1 MVLNTLDIRSS
12 ATFYKSQKDLDLA
25 LTATVEI
32 LKSASAYLPKESDG
46 FFPISYICSTLKDK
60 IPHLHYINRNH
71 IVEFYFKDL
80 VRKVQF
86 KDETYIKYDTNTLVQ
101 PSEIL
106 HIGKPTSSLFPNQDD
121 LKITLISAIHLLRDN
136 TSGLEKTKDGYF
148 NSGDVCAAIKKR
160 MPFLCYIDHNFLVE
174 LFFKDNL
181 RNIIF
186 KDESLVKYKIKTY
199 VNPPDI
205 LYFGT
210 LSNLAEKMK
219 GKGIFSSTKK
229 YIKLYS
235 SRESAE
241 KFAKRF
247 AIHST
252 DKISIMEIDAK
263 KASEV
268 GVRFS
273 TYEEGEFIVSEVKKE
288 FIKGVL

>member
-1 MVLNTLDIRSS
+1 MVLNNLDIRSS
-12 ATFYKSQKDLDLA
+12 STFYKSQKDLDLA

-32 LKSASAYLPKESDG
+32 LKSASTYLPKESDG

-60 IPHLHYINRNH
+60 IPQLHYINRNH
-71 IVEFYFKDL
+71 IIEFYFKDL

-86 KDETYIKYDTNTLVQ
+86 KDEGYIKYETSSLVQ

-106 HIGKPTSSLFPNQDD
+106 HIGKPTSSLFTNQDD
-121 LKITLISAIHLLRDN
+121 LKIALISVIHLLRDN
-136 TSGLEKTKDGYF
+136 TSNLAKNKEGYF
-148 NSGDVCAAIKKR
+148 NSGDVCASIKKR
-160 MPFLCYIDHNFLVE
+160 MPFLGYINHNFIVE
-174 LFFKDNL
+174 LFFKDSQ
-181 RNIIF
+181 RKIIF
-186 KDESLVKYKIKTY
+186 KDENLIKYKIKTY
-199 VNPPDI
+199 VNPPDV

-210 LSNLAEKMK
+210 LANLAEKMK

-241 KFAKRF
+241 KFAKKF
-247 AIHST
+247 AIHND
-252 DKISIMEIDAK
+252 DKVSVLEIDSK